1 MPIRFHCKRCQQL
14 LGIASR
20 KAGSE
25 IQCPKCGIAQVVP
38 SQEAAA
44 AALAMTQFAKTDV
57 VPDSAADLVVYDDEP
72 SVIETPRPP
81 SQEPAAGRAAAPP
94 AKQAVE
100 TQKPSAAAASA
111 PVASAPPGAEVAPP
125 AGRPVPQGMILFPR
139 RSCYVQGFLFVV
151 LAAAAFGAGYLIGR
165 GDATVEKQIEQ
176 EQAGKERILIE
187 GKLVYEPGAGQIAGD
202 KGAVVIALPDG
213 KYPQKTLPIQGI
225 RPQDPSPAESQRT
238 VRMIRQLGGAYA
250 KANAEGDFS
259 MVVSQQGE
267 YRLLIVSSHA
277 ARPQGVK
284 LDEFD
289 LAEMEKYFE
298 LADHLVNRFKYRWEL
313 KQINIGSDEIEV
325 NFGRDGIK

>member
-57 VPDSAADLVVYDDEP
+57 VTGNAADLVVYDDEP
-72 SVIETPRPP
+72 SVIETPRPRP
-81 SQEPAAGRAAAPP
+81 QEPAAKQAVAVQKSS
-94 AKQAVE
+94 AKQAVAAE
-100 TQKPSAAAASA
+100 KPSAATVSA
-111 PVASAPPGAEVAPP
+111 PAAAQLAPP
-125 AGRPVPQGMILFPR
+125 AGRSVPQGMILFPR
-139 RSCYVQGFLFVV
+139 RSYYVQGFLFVI

-165 GDATVEKQIEQ
+165 GDATVEKRIEQ
-176 EQAGKERILIE
+176 EQAIKERILIE
-187 GKLVYEPGAGQIAGD
+187 GKLVYEPGAGQISGD
-202 KGAVVIALPDG
+202 KRAVVIALPDG
-213 KYPQKTLPIQGI
+213 KCPQKTLPIQGI
-225 RPQDPSPAESQRT
+225 RPQDPPPAESQRT

-250 KANAEGDFS
+250 RANAEGDFS
-259 MVVSQQGE
+259 MVVSQQGK
-267 YRLLIVSSHA
+267 YHLLIISSHA

-284 LDEFD
+284 VDEFD

-313 KQINIGSDEIEV
+313 KEINIGSDEIEV
-325 NFGRDGIK
+325 NFGRDGIE

>member
-1 MPIRFHCKRCQQL
+1 MPIRFHCNRCQQL
-14 LGIASR
+14 LGISSR

-25 IQCPKCGIAQVVP
+25 IQCPKCGITQVVP

-44 AALAMTQFAKTDV
+44 AALAMTQFAKTDLV
-57 VPDSAADLVVYDDEP
+57 TDNAADLVVYDDQP
-72 SVIETPRPP
+72 SVIETPRPR
-81 SQEPAAGRAAAPP
+81 SQESAAGRAAAPS
-94 AKQAVE
+94 AKQAVG
-100 TQKPSAAAASA
+100 TRKTSASAASVPPAA
-111 PVASAPPGAEVAPP
+111 ETAPP

-139 RSCYVQGFLFVV
+139 RSYYVQGFLFVI

-176 EQAGKERILIE
+176 EQAVKERILIE

-202 KGAVVIALPDG
+202 KGAVIVALPDE

-225 RPQDPSPAESQRT
+225 RPQDPPPAESQRT

-250 KANAEGDFS
+250 RANVQGDFS
-259 MVVSQQGE
+259 MVVSQQGK
-267 YRLLIVSSHA
+267 YRLLIISSHA
-277 ARPQGVK
+277 SRPRGVK

-313 KQINIGSDEIEV
+313 NEINIGSDEIEV
-325 NFGRDGIK
+325 NFGRDGIE